1 MVTNLEGLQDF
12 YRGDLIQLA
21 EKIMDAKSN
30 ADDTKAFSDMMVV
43 CEILNGE
50 NSNRF
55 NPVEVDIR
63 LRQEYPSIEKLEYLA
78 SQFSMRTGASG
89 KIYDELIARLYGD
102 ARGICADVLLK
113 HGRITMLEE
122 LIAVGRM

>member
-1 MVTNLEGLQDF
+1 MEGLQDF

-30 ADDTKAFSDMMVV
+30 ADDTKAFSDMLIV
-43 CEILNGE
+43 CKILYGE
-50 NSNRF
+50 DNCMF
-55 NPVEVDIR
+55 NPAEVDIR
-63 LRQEYPSIEKLEYLA
+63 LRREYPSIEKLEDLA
-78 SQFSMRTGASG
+78 SQFPIRTGASS
-89 KIYDELIARLYGD
+89 KIYDAMTVRLYGD

-122 LIAVGRM
+122 LIAVGKKI